1 MAVSSAASEWA
12 IHAFP
17 AHFCWAIRAPNTPYS
32 FICEPHLCS
41 RFNAMSTDPLSTEHA
56 PLGASVDSGAHLD
69 HLTPSVHTA
78 TSPRRR
84 VRKAQT
90 SAPVPVASPTDII
103 LSEAHALPE
112 GAVDQSNP
120 RPAKRRPRRS
130 AASVK
135 SALQTEMPWAP
146 PRWAWPVFPGGNMA
160 SKDDAAP
167 VELAQP
173 ETPSTDNQPTV
184 AAVDP
189 SSIASDQDGLFARSG
204 LVPTWLMPPWLR
216 STISKT
222 PNQRAAIVFLM
233 AMAILALIFAFIPS
247 PRSVLLPQQ
256 PLMSPMPP
264 SLGKAAA
271 VNQALTPSESDQ
283 LLLHV
288 ARLERENALLQSVAR
303 GTAEVSVILSRRLDE
318 AGFRPIDIPALPL
331 DLGEVGTGSLP
342 AHVRQR
348 IDGHKAAL
356 IKKTPADNRS
366 TASSQTQP

>member
-1 MAVSSAASEWA
+1 
-12 IHAFP
+12 
-17 AHFCWAIRAPNTPYS
+17 
-32 FICEPHLCS
+32 
-41 RFNAMSTDPLSTEHA
+41 
-56 PLGASVDSGAHLD
+56 
-69 HLTPSVHTA
+69 
-78 TSPRRR
+78 
-84 VRKAQT
+84 
-90 SAPVPVASPTDII
+90 
-103 LSEAHALPE
+103 
-112 GAVDQSNP
+112 
-120 RPAKRRPRRS
+120 
-130 AASVK
+130 
-135 SALQTEMPWAP
+135 
-146 PRWAWPVFPGGNMA
+146 
-160 SKDDAAP
+160 
-167 VELAQP
+167 
-173 ETPSTDNQPTV
+173 
-184 AAVDP
+184 
-189 SSIASDQDGLFARSG
+189 
-204 LVPTWLMPPWLR
+204 MPPWLR